1 MVAMKINV
9 CKKDPISVLC
19 KVESIKSSSFFVE
32 KFVGRW
38 WVKCQNVTDV
48 WSVEAS

>member
-9 CKKDPISVLC
+9 CKKDPISFS

-38 WVKCQNVTDV
+38 WVKCPNVTDV